1 MIVLLGKVFSFFF
14 VLGILVLIHELGHFL
29 TAKRL
34 GVRVEVF
41 SFGFGKRIAGWEK
54 GGTDYRISLIPLGG
68 YVKMAGE
75 EAEDVKGAPDEFQNQ
90 KRWKRALILVN
101 GGFFNILLALGLLSI
116 LYVQGVEKPK
126 YLEEPSVVGWVQP
139 DSPAFKAGL
148 LAGDRILQIN
158 KRIISRWDELETL
171 ITTSPR
177 EELKMVVL
185 RDGQRKSLSIHPRT
199 VTSYEIGDI
208 GILYPLPPI
217 LGTIASGM
225 AASKAGLQEGD
236 RITAIE
242 GKPIKTFFEL
252 RDLVAANPN
261 KTLLFTVSRG
271 GSSLPVRVT
280 PSSSSGK
287 GVLGVFPLME
297 TTVKKYPLFQ
307 AIGNGVKECF
317 GLVKLTFS
325 VIRKLFV
332 GKLSVKTLSGPI
344 DIADFS
350 YAAVKSG
357 SSSFLRFLAFIS
369 LQLGII
375 NLLPLPA
382 LDGGH
387 LFVLIIEGIL
397 RRDLSL
403 QWKERIAQAGFF
415 LLMALSV
422 FVILNDVLKRFPLG
436 K

>member
-158 KRIISRWDELETL
+158 KRTISRWDELETL
-171 ITTSPR
+171 ITTSLSPLLDLISWR
-177 EELKMVVL
+177 SLFKKAPL
-185 RDGQRKSLSIHPRT
+185 SFQR
-199 VTSYEIGDI
+199 
-208 GILYPLPPI
+208 
-217 LGTIASGM
+217 
-225 AASKAGLQEGD
+225 
-236 RITAIE
+236 
-242 GKPIKTFFEL
+242 
-252 RDLVAANPN
+252 
-261 KTLLFTVSRG
+261 
-271 GSSLPVRVT
+271 
-280 PSSSSGK
+280 
-287 GVLGVFPLME
+287 
-297 TTVKKYPLFQ
+297 
-307 AIGNGVKECF
+307 
-317 GLVKLTFS
+317 
-325 VIRKLFV
+325 
-332 GKLSVKTLSGPI
+332 
-344 DIADFS
+344 
-350 YAAVKSG
+350 
-357 SSSFLRFLAFIS
+357 SSFSSA
-369 LQLGII
+369 
-375 NLLPLPA
+375 LLTT
-382 LDGGH
+382 
-387 LFVLIIEGIL
+387 
-397 RRDLSL
+397 RS
-403 QWKERIAQAGFF
+403 
-415 LLMALSV
+415 S
-422 FVILNDVLKRFPLG
+422 
-436 K
+436 